1 MNTRET
7 EFIKWLTDRCR
18 VRHYH
23 CQLKNKIVEFMVQ
36 LEVKIKDK
44 WYPVV
49 RYDTAHNFSHQD
61 IYHKDGRIDKIPL
74 GISDY
79 NIAMTFA
86 EEELKKNW
94 EIYIQRFLKEVDKN
108 E

>member
-1 MNTRET
+1 
-7 EFIKWLTDRCR
+7 
-18 VRHYH
+18 
-23 CQLKNKIVEFMVQ
+23 MVQ
-36 LEVKIKDK
+36 LEFKVKDK

-49 RYDTAHNFSHQD
+49 RYDTAHNFTHQD
-61 IYHKDGRIDKIPL
+61 IYHKDGGVDKIPL
-74 GISDY
+74 GIGDY

-94 EIYIQRFLKEVDKN
+94 QMYIQRFLKEVDSD

>member
-1 MNTRET
+1 
-7 EFIKWLTDRCR
+7 
-18 VRHYH
+18 
-23 CQLKNKIVEFMVQ
+23 MVQ
-36 LEVKIKDK
+36 LELKIEDK

-49 RYDTAHNFSHQD
+49 RYDTAHNLSHQD
-61 IYHKDGRIDKIPL
+61 IYRRDGGIDKIPL

-94 EIYIQRFLKEVDKN
+94 EIYVEHFLKGVE
-108 E
+108 